1 MEYLRRKCV
10 CCRNLSP
17 LSCYTGDLKTCVS
30 CLEKAKVKYVENRE
44 IMLRRSKTYRDNKIE
59 KEKERHRLYHFNN
72 RELVKERRQEYKYLE
87 YYWPVCLYAVK
98 FYRKINTVT
107 LYYI

>member
-30 CLEKAKVKYVENRE
+30 CLEKAKVKYIENRE
-44 IMLRRSKTYRDNKIE
+44 SILRRCKI
-59 KEKERHRLYHFNN
+59 
-72 RELVKERRQEYKYLE
+72 
-87 YYWPVCLYAVK
+87 
-98 FYRKINTVT
+98 
-107 LYYI
+107 